1 MSKNEIAFA
10 TSSALSL
17 HNRGSVG
24 LSYLMLKVDT
34 ENSPSD
40 CDKRSDEK
48 KHRRIVVKISR
59 KEEAKV
65 CILQM
70 YLLLP
75 L

>member
-24 LSYLMLKVDT
+24 LSYLMLKVDI
-34 ENSPSD
+34 ENSPAD
-40 CDKRSDEK
+40 CDKSSVEK
-48 KHRRIVVKISR
+48 KISR
-59 KEEAKV
+59 TVVKMYLKEEAKV

>member
-1 MSKNEIAFA
+1 MS
-10 TSSALSL
+10 SPLSIQS
-17 HNRGSVG
+17 RGSVG
-24 LSYLMLKVDT
+24 LSYLMLNVET
-34 ENSPSD
+34 ENSAAD
-40 CDKRSDEK
+40 CAKRSDEK
-48 KHRRIVVKISR
+48 KANRTVVKMVL